1 MSSTHDWSQWQELPA
16 PDNELDRELLRDDP
30 RALILRHQP
39 MLIVIVKECV
49 KRRMFSQEEVDDV
62 IQSLN
67 EHLLGR
73 LDVLQGQF
81 TGAASV
87 STYLSAIIH
96 NGCASLVR
104 RREQERGSPVL
115 SEPVA
120 DPPPEPDSAETLRNE
135 IRRFRGILSISVGR
149 RPRTVLCLKGY
160 YRLLI
165 PAGQVEILYPG
176 KEFPGAILTQYNQ
189 QREGVPDKELY
200 RLLAALL
207 NSLEEK
213 NNTPDAL
220 RKWTHAQLEEVILLM
235 NVGFPGARYDKE
247 SLEALVE
254 DFFSPFLER
263 EASI

>member
-16 PDNELDRELLRDDP
+16 PDNELDRELLRGDP
-30 RALILRHQP
+30 RALILRYQP

-49 KRRMFSQEEVDDV
+49 KRRMFSEEDVDDA

-67 EHLLGR
+67 EHLLVR
-73 LDVLQGQF
+73 LDALRGQF

-96 NGCASLVR
+96 NGCASLAR
-104 RREQERGSPVL
+104 RRAQERGGMLL

-120 DPPPEPDSAETLRNE
+120 DPLPEPDSADTLKRE
-135 IRRFRGILSISVGR
+135 IRRFRGILSISIAR
-149 RPRTVLCLKGY
+149 RPRMVLCLKGY

-165 PAGQVEILYPG
+165 PVGQVEILYPG
-176 KEFPGAILTQYNQ
+176 KELPGAILMQYNQ
-189 QREGVPDKELY
+189 QREEVPDRELY

-207 NSLEEK
+207 NSLEGK

-220 RKWTHAQLEEVILLM
+220 RKWTQARLEEVILLM
-235 NVGFPGARYDKE
+235 NAGFPGARYDKE